1 MNDASL
7 KGLIFDIQGHSV
19 HDGPGTRT
27 LIFLSRCPLRCAWCS
42 NPEGQHLRQRLMFKG
57 QFCRNC
63 PRRCIDACPR
73 GAIHPAGDE
82 APLVVFDHVLCETCD
97 SRECI
102 RSCYMRALQV
112 SGKWY
117 TISDVMR
124 ILNRDR
130 SYWSA
135 EGGVTLSGG
144 EPLLQRD
151 FVTALLRSCRDSC
164 ISACVETTAHVPL
177 ETLSSVLPYL
187 QWIFVDLKHMDTAKH
202 HQATGVGNELILSNV
217 RWLAQSNWT
226 GRLVARMAVIPRFN
240 DSEENAV
247 ATAGFMKE
255 VGLKE
260 MNLLPFHRL
269 GASKHEHLGLQYAYA
284 DQPAMPPATLREL
297 AAIYQNQGISCHVG
311 TDTPY

>member
-27 LIFLSRCPLRCAWCS
+27 LIFLSGCPLGCTWCS

-57 QFCRNC
+57 QFCKNC
-63 PRRCIDACPR
+63 PRRCIEACPNDAVR
-73 GAIHPAGDE
+73 PADNDG
-82 APLVVFDHVLCETCD
+82 PLVAFDYELCETCA
-97 SRECI
+97 SRECV

-112 SGKWY
+112 SGTWY
-117 TISDVMR
+117 TVQDVMR

-130 SYWSA
+130 SYWNS

-151 FVTALLRSCRDSC
+151 FVTALLRSCNESY
-164 ISACVETTAHVPL
+164 ISACVETTAHVSR

-187 QWIFVDLKHMDTAKH
+187 QWIFVDLKHMDTEQH
-202 HQATGVGNELILSNV
+202 RQGTGVGNELILSNV

-226 GRLVARMAVIPRFN
+226 GRMVVRMPVIPKFN
-240 DSEENAV
+240 DSVENAA
-247 ATAGFMKE
+247 ATAAFMRE
-255 VGLKE
+255 IGLRE
-260 MNLLPFHRL
+260 INLLPFHRL
-269 GASKHEHLGLQYAYA
+269 GASKHEQLGLKYAYA
-284 DQPAMPPATLREL
+284 DQPATPPSVLGEL
-297 AAIYQNQGISCHVG
+297 AAVYGDMGVSCHIG
-311 TDTPY
+311 TDTPF